1 MTKLMLNAIAT
12 VVLLVAVAFLMA
24 VAPDADAAS
33 RRKLCKQQCGP
44 MIAAQCLGS
53 GRQRR
58 VCKRQVLKTC
68 RRVSLE
74 SCNLTP
80 TSTTTVVTVTS
91 TTSPPPTVV
100 TTTTTTTTTSST
112 TTTLPPRTVF
122 ITSATVTGN
131 LGGIAGADALC
142 NSLAAASSLPGT
154 YKAWLSDGT
163 SSPATTFT
171 KNYSYLLPD
180 GTTIVAYSWADL
192 IDGTLASYIDQNES
206 GSGVTN
212 VLVMTN
218 TNTDGTTIVDA
229 ACQNFTSDSEDEYL
243 GLGINDGVGSSADW
257 TTYATGPCLS
267 TFYSYRLYCFEQ

>member
-1 MTKLMLNAIAT
+1 MTTKLMLSAIAT
-12 VVLLVAVAFLMA
+12 IVFLVAVAPDGGA
-24 VAPDADAAS
+24 VS

-44 MIAAQCLGS
+44 MISAQCLGV

-74 SCNLTP
+74 SCILSSTTSTTLVTG
-80 TSTTTVVTVTS
+80 TSTTT
-91 TTSPPPTVV
+91 PPTTAV
-100 TTTTTTTTTSST
+100 TTTTTTSST
-112 TTTLPPRTVF
+112 TTTLTPKTVF
-122 ITSATVTGN
+122 ITSATVTGD

-142 NSLAAASSLPGT
+142 NSLATASSLPGT

-171 KNYSYLLPD
+171 KNHRYVLPD
-180 GTTIVAYSWADL
+180 GTTIVADSWADL
-192 IDGTLASYIDQNES
+192 TDGTLANNIDRTES
-206 GSGVTN
+206 GSEVSN

-218 TNTDGTTIVDA
+218 TNADGTTAVDE
-229 ACQNFTSDSEDEYL
+229 ACQNFTSASEDQFL
-243 GLGINDGVGSSADW
+243 SLGINVLVDSNW

-267 TFYSYRLYCFEQ
+267 TFYTYQLYCFEQ

>member
-1 MTKLMLNAIAT
+1 MTKLVLNAIAT
-12 VVLLVAVAFLMA
+12 IAFLAAVAFLMA

-44 MIAAQCLGS
+44 MISAQCVGT

-80 TSTTTVVTVTS
+80 TTSTTVVTVTS
-91 TTSPPPTVV
+91 TTSPPPTDV
-100 TTTTTTTTTSST
+100 TTTTTTSST
-112 TTTLPPRTVF
+112 TTTLPPKTVF
-122 ITSATVTGN
+122 ITSATVTGA

-192 IDGTLASYIDQNES
+192 TDGSLAHNIDQTES
-206 GSGVTN
+206 GSGVIN

-218 TNTDGTTIVDA
+218 TNTDGTTVVDG
-229 ACQNFTSDSEDEYL
+229 ACQNFTSDSENEYL
-243 GLGINDGVGSSADW
+243 RLGINEPTADW

-267 TFYSYRLYCFEQ
+267 TFYAYQLYCFEQ